1 MFTQYTFEDWQ
12 GAPEDKRET
21 IDKIIKAYKASE
33 PFKAALSAI
42 EYFNARNEGIKN
54 KFLIKLDAYEQK
66 DPETGAV
73 KMVRSE
79 HKVEGN
85 RVVSDF
91 FYRFVIQQNQHL
103 LGNGATL
110 DEGVKEKL
118 GFGFDTTLSCMG
130 EKALV
135 TGCCWGFWNNDHLEM
150 IESCKDGLTGAVAL
164 VGETDSVPRV
174 LIQFWQLSSTKPLRV
189 RVIDSEQISLYKADK
204 DGKLQL
210 ESQQSHKQ
218 IVVRDSMGTIAQTG
232 SNYGV
237 LPVFPLKANDEMATE
252 LRPSVKSKID
262 AFDRI
267 TSDFCDNLEMANE
280 VIWVLNNF
288 GGDRKDILSTI
299 AQIHELRTVVNISDG
314 TGSGS
319 TAEQQTF
326 EVPHAAR
333 QTALEILRKEL
344 YRDAMAMDTDA
355 LSGTSLSSEAIE
367 TAAKELNLK
376 CDRFEWQVFDFMQKL
391 LALIGVKTEKISFK
405 RQNIINQTQII
416 ENIYAARED
425 LDRRTRLQMNPSVPD
440 DKIDDIMNAKAAE
453 EASGLSDTNE
463 LQREMEKELKRLGG
477 QSRSGNQPPDGPAGA

>member
-12 GAPEDKRET
+12 DATEDKREL
-21 IDKIIKAYKASE
+21 IGKIVNAYKSSDD
-33 PFKAALSAI
+33 FKNALSAI
-42 EYFNARNEGIKN
+42 EYFNARNEGIKS
-54 KFLIKLDAYEQK
+54 KFMLKLDAYESR
-66 DPETGAV
+66 DEETGAV
-73 KMVRSE
+73 KMHRSE

-85 RVVSDF
+85 RVVSDY

-110 DEGVKEKL
+110 DKDVKEKL
-118 GFGFDTTLSCMG
+118 GFGFDTTLSHMG

-135 TGCCWGFWNNDHLEM
+135 TGCCWGFWNSDHLEL
-150 IESCKDGLTGAVAL
+150 IESCKNGLTGAVAL
-164 VGETDSVPRV
+164 VGETDSVPRM
-174 LIQFWQLSSTKPLRV
+174 LIQFWQLSAEKPLRV
-189 RVIDSEQISLYKADK
+189 RVIDEAQVSLYKADK
-204 DGKLQL
+204 DGKLKLQ
-210 ESQQSHKQ
+210 SQQSHKQ
-218 IVVRDSMGTIAQTG
+218 IIVRDSMGTIARTG
-232 SNYGV
+232 ENYGV

-252 LRPSVKSKID
+252 LRPSIKSKID

-267 TSDFCDNLEMANE
+267 SSDFCDNLEMANE

-288 GGDRKDILSTI
+288 GGDKKDILSTI

-326 EVPHAAR
+326 EVPYAAR

-376 CDRFEWQVFDFMQKL
+376 CDRFEWQVFDFIQKL
-391 LALIGVKTEKISFK
+391 LALIGVKTENISFK
-405 RQNIINQTQII
+405 RQNIINQTQTI

-425 LDRRTRLQMNPSVPD
+425 LDRRTRLEKNPMVAD
-440 DKIDDIMNAKAAE
+440 DKINDIMEAKAAE
-453 EASGLSDTNE
+453 EASGLSSVEE
-463 LQREMEKELKRLGG
+463 LQQEIDREKV
-477 QSRSGNQPPDGPAGA
+477 NDVA